1 MSSMLPFSHKA
12 QPTLLGGL
20 LGMAY
25 KALHSGSPV
34 LRPPGKVSA
43 VCHLRVLKPE
53 MVACG

>member
-1 MSSMLPFSHKA
+1 MSSMLLFSHKA